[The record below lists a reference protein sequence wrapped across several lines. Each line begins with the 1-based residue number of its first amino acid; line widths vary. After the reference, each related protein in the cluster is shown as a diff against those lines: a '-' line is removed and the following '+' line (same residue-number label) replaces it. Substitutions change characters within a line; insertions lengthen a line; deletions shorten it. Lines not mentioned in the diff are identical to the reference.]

1 MAVYCYCS
9 NRCLKY
15 NQIIGITKFSIE
27 NLVKNNRIFMLWFEF
42 FVIPLCPLSPIEG
55 FFNN

>member
-1 MAVYCYCS
+1 MCK
-9 NRCLKY
+9 NMLH
-15 NQIIGITKFSIE
+15 IIFDPWISDRSFKFSIE
-27 NLVKNNRIFMLWFEF
+27 NLVKNNRIFMLWFHF